1 MSRASPLKDITQADM
16 LPVSPGTEEHE
27 FEAQD
32 LMLRAVYAG

>member
-1 MSRASPLKDITQADM
+1 MSRPSPLKDITQADM
-16 LPVSPGTEEHE
+16 LPVYPGAEQYE